1 MPVVSPQMP
10 PLCKASSLHKIR
22 DGVPSPTALLEG
34 FPAGQASVAQDAQ
47 TASQTASLG
56 ATSSFLS
63 WRAKEDLLVLVSL
76 LYLKWGGIRTL
87 SLILPP
93 FQCKVTRVPER
104 DTVAYTEM

>member
-47 TASQTASLG
+47 TSSQTASLG
-56 ATSSFLS
+56 VTSSFLS

-76 LYLKWGGIRTL
+76 LYLKWGGMLTL
-87 SLILPP
+87 SWSLPA
-93 FQCKVTRVPER
+93 FQGEVTRLPGR
-104 DTVAYTEM
+104 DTFP